1 MVQMDLHYTRNTKI
15 TQHLDISMKNVEVG
29 MFKLPGLVFERGELP
44 PELNEEMIAW
54 AKEEGVG
61 MSMTENLWSF
71 RKEAH
76 REWFVLRWSDSI
88 PKIKKDQ
95 DV

>member
-1 MVQMDLHYTRNTKI
+1 
-15 TQHLDISMKNVEVG
+15 MKNVEVG
-29 MFKLPGLVFERGELP
+29 MFRLPGIVFEKGELTE
-44 PELNEEMIAW
+44 ELIEDMKHW
-54 AKEEGVG
+54 AEAEGVG
-61 MSMTENLWSF
+61 IQMTESLWSF
-71 RKEAH
+71 KKEAH